1 MKNPVLEYIQKI
13 LTEVGIPE
21 DQLKMLSEH
30 IFIRSLE
37 KTLPEIVSPTEMDEF
52 ANIANTLDVTK
63 FNEFMSKLPTG
74 KFQGI
79 FVLKLQETFKSL
91 FESILSELNPDEKNE
106 FISKLQKI
114 ANQELTAQ
122 LKDVTPEEFLKRIS
136 QQ

>member
-1 MKNPVLEYIQKI
+1 MTNPVLEYIQKI
-13 LTEVGIPE
+13 LTEVEIPE

-37 KTLPEIVSPTEMDEF
+37 KTLSEIVSPAEMDEF
-52 ANIANTLDVTK
+52 TSIANTQDVTK
-63 FNEFMSKLPTG
+63 FNEFMSKLPIG

-91 FESILSELNPDEKNE
+91 FESILSELNPDERNE

-136 QQ
+136 QK